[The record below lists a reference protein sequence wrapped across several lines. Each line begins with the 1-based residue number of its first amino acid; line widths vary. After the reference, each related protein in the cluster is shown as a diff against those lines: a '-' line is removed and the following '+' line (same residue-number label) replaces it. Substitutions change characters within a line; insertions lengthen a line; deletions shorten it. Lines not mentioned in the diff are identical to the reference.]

1 MNQYLIAFCYLFT
14 IILLFFAFFIVR
26 CLPPGRPLNIDL
38 YHSNTIISLA
48 IYNPAEFNIP
58 EGKKPEN
65 NWGANW
71 NDQDD
76 QDSYNRFNDENAWN
90 APQYTADQPGTDTP
104 EWIDWVF
111 AHINLDHIREIAGRL
126 FSQNFCTNY
135 EAEHG
140 IPFRVV
146 TPEPSIPELEEEP
159 VEEAQDQ
166 WEVGSNDEIPG
177 FGNFE

>member
-38 YHSNTIISLA
+38 YRSNTIISLA

-76 QDSYNRFNDENAWN
+76 QDSYCYRPTLIFPD
-90 APQYTADQPGTDTP
+90 
-104 EWIDWVF
+104 F
-111 AHINLDHIREIAGRL
+111 SL
-126 FSQNFCTNY
+126 FFL
-135 EAEHG
+135 A
-140 IPFRVV
+140 F
-146 TPEPSIPELEEEP
+146 
-159 VEEAQDQ
+159 
-166 WEVGSNDEIPG
+166 
-177 FGNFE
+177 